1 MVAHY
6 NLFEKE
12 QEMLFTFADA
22 GIPYSSGYGFEMT
35 DVFTGECIGNVRD
48 YQRVTVPAHDCRL
61 YLCRLVNYND

>member
-1 MVAHY
+1 
-6 NLFEKE
+6 
-12 QEMLFTFADA
+12 
-22 GIPYSSGYGFEMT
+22 MT